1 MPGLDAIHLG
11 NLICSTRKCGGL
23 TQKELA
29 RQTGLAVKTIQ
40 DVEKGRKY
48 PSYETLACLVI
59 RLGISPDLAF
69 TAKESVSIS
78 EEQQLLEMFRSCD
91 LDIQDILLEVIHIL
105 IRLCLKNKYCTKELN
120 VQEQGHKKNNGNV

>member
-78 EEQQLLEMFRSCD
+78 EEQQLLE
-91 LDIQDILLEVIHIL
+91 VIHIL